1 MKRIPL
7 VLLPLL
13 AACSSLPSMPAM
25 PSMPNFSNWL
35 TPYKIDVRQGNY
47 VSQEMVSQL
56 KPGMSKDQVRYALG
70 SPLITDIFHADRWDY
85 VYRLQSGN
93 GKVEER
99 KLTIYFDQ
107 GKLIRL
113 AGDVVP
119 AKAETAPQPVAAAGH
134 VIEIAAPAG
143 SLEKAA
149 AESAKPAGKSWL
161 DKLWPW

>member
-13 AACSSLPSMPAM
+13 AACSSLPSMPSM
-25 PSMPNFSNWL
+25 PSMPNVSGWL

-47 VSQEMVSQL
+47 VSQDMVSQL

-70 SPLITDIFHADRWDY
+70 SPLITDMFHADRWDY

-119 AKAETAPQPVAAAGH
+119 AKADSAAQPAAQASR
-134 VIEIAAPAG
+134 VVEITAPAG

-149 AESAKPAGKSWL
+149 AESAKPASKSWFSS
-161 DKLWPW
+161 LWPW